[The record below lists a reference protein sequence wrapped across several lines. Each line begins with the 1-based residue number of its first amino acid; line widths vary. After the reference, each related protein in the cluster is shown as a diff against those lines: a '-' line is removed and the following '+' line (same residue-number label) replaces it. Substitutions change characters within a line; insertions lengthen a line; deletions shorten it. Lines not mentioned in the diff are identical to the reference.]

1 MLLIALLR
9 PIVALSLV
17 APAPA
22 SAPALPAARD
32 YQGVDAPEP
41 DVLVPAPPDAAPV
54 PAPEEAAPSQPEA
67 VVEAVVA
74 EEGPAE
80 DEADLVPYD
89 PMVDSPEAIRARHW
103 VRSGIV
109 FMALGGAMAI
119 GAIAMGG
126 ADVNNPETGDM
137 SCDPRADPAG
147 NGCTAGGRRRAT
159 MALAIPAAG
168 LLAGGVAM
176 LVVGKLQ
183 KKRLAANLHADRR
196 GFFIGATLRF

>member
-9 PIVALSLV
+9 PIVALTLL
-17 APAPA
+17 
-22 SAPALPAARD
+22 APALPVDRD
-32 YQGVDAPEP
+32 YRGIDAAP
-41 DVLVPAPPDAAPV
+41 DASVPAPTDASPV
-54 PAPEEAAPSQPEA
+54 EAAPLQPEA
-67 VVEAVVA
+67 VVEVVVA
-74 EEGPAE
+74 EEGPIE

-109 FMALGGAMAI
+109 FMVLGGAMSI
-119 GAIAMGG
+119 GAIAMGK

-137 SCDPRADPAG
+137 SCDPRGDPAG

-159 MALAIPAAG
+159 IALAIPGAG

>member
-9 PIVALSLV
+9 PLVALTLI

-22 SAPALPAARD
+22 LPVARD
-32 YQGVDAPEP
+32 YRGVDASEPEAA
-41 DVLVPAPPDAAPV
+41 VAVEAAEAPV
-54 PAPEEAAPSQPEA
+54 AGAGEAAPEQPEA
-67 VVEAVVA
+67 VVEAAIA

-109 FMALGGAMAI
+109 FMVLGGAMTI
-119 GAIAMGG
+119 GAIAMSQ
-126 ADVNNPETGDM
+126 ADVNVPGTTDM
-137 SCDPRADPAG
+137 SCNPRSDPAG

-159 MALAIPAAG
+159 MALGIPGAG

-183 KKRLAANLHADRR
+183 KRRLAANLHADRR
-196 GFFIGATLRF
+196 GFFIGATLQF